1 MASTEWSLVVRKIY
15 QRDPCVLFPLDRF
28 AANVEYCGLEF
39 LRRRL
44 RSSSAQKCFDSFEL
58 FLQSLLPGMQLL
70 DFLPKHLKLFGFRLA
85 LGQRVRL
92 REQGDAKGK
101 GEAKE
106 LSGISIVGNKEAPKS
121 LFIVPWKSSELGVET
136 GLASSL
142 LNEDLKPVDKEV
154 FERELEFYSI
164 TAVE

>member
-1 MASTEWSLVVRKIY
+1 MNLKRTLLLILIMLIAVV
-15 QRDPCVLFPLDRF
+15 P
-28 AANVEYCGLEF
+28 AAAKEDGKAT
-39 LRRRL
+39 
-44 RSSSAQKCFDSFEL
+44 AQK
-58 FLQSLLPGMQLL
+58 QA
-70 DFLPKHLKLFGFRLA
+70 K
-85 LGQRVRL
+85 
-92 REQGDAKGK
+92 AKGK
-101 GEAKE
+101 EQDGEKAKDEAKE

-154 FERELEFYSI
+154 FERELDFYSI